1 MLQKNRRKKNLI
13 KLKPMKK
20 ILIVF
25 LIISMNSCNSKKN
38 EDTKENKQT
47 ENIEILKDKIEG
59 KFQLI
64 NSNNEINTTDNL
76 VITKLESDSY
86 FLKFID
92 RKLNVTT
99 RKSGN
104 VLIGQAGAVAV
115 NVEFSEDYNLLNLSA
130 GNIFLVYRR
139 IE

>member
-1 MLQKNRRKKNLI
+1 
-13 KLKPMKK
+13 MKK
-20 ILIVF
+20 ILIVC
-25 LIISMNSCNSKKN
+25 LIILMNSCNSKKK
-38 EDTKENKQT
+38 EDTKETEQT

-59 KFQLI
+59 KFQLV
-64 NSNNEINTTDNL
+64 NSNNELKTTDNL
-76 VITKLESDSY
+76 LITKLESDSY

-130 GNIFLVYRR
+130 GNIFLVYKR

>member
-1 MLQKNRRKKNLI
+1 
-13 KLKPMKK
+13 MKK
-20 ILIVF
+20 ILIVC

-38 EDTKENKQT
+38 EDIKETEQT

-59 KFQLI
+59 KFQLV
-64 NSNNEINTTDNL
+64 NSNNELNSNDNL
-76 VITKLESDSY
+76 LITKLESDSY

-115 NVEFSEDYNLLNLSA
+115 NVEFLEDYNLLNLSA
-130 GNIFLVYRR
+130 GNVFLVYKR